1 MEKPNII
8 EAMNSPEFFQP
19 AFKDLSTWANWMIFL
34 KSLYG
39 LPLNENELKIFQ
51 DCTGRDRPNPG
62 GYKEIYSVCGRRGGK
77 SRISAL
83 IAAYEAVL
91 GGWDEKLSKGERGW
105 IFAIATDK
113 AQAKIILS
121 YLKSM
126 LEYFPGLVARTTEE
140 TVELKNQISIS
151 VKTCTFRA
159 SRGFSTVCVVCDE
172 CAFWRDENSAN
183 PAEEVIN
190 SILPGLVENGKLLG
204 ISTPYSKFGFLYN
217 VYRDYYAKP
226 DPDILIWKAPTL
238 LMNPTYSMETINR
251 LVKKDKTVFS
261 AEYNAEFRE
270 DVTNFL
276 PEELIRQAMVHDGF
290 PYDKNYSYFGFLD
303 PSGGR
308 SDSFTLAISHRSG
321 EKIIVD
327 RIAEVRPPFNPDSVV
342 KEFSGILKG
351 YKIYMATADR
361 YGGVW
366 PSANFQ
372 KQGIFMQA
380 SKMDKNQIYI
390 ECQPLF
396 SMGKIEI
403 PNDERLCLQFQALE
417 RRVRAGGRDEIS
429 HPPGMHDDLA
439 NAVAGAAVLANS
451 GAFLTE
457 AQKEGRMP
465 VLSEPSW
472 RKMFRDPFAPDAR
485 EKESME
491 KEMQKWMGPCGIP
504 DKKKY
509 NPWES

>member
-19 AFKDLSTWANWMIFL
+19 AFKDLSTWENWMIFL

-51 DCTGRDRPNPG
+51 DCTGRDRANPE

-159 SRGFSTVCVVCDE
+159 SRGFSTVCVICDE

-290 PYDKNYSYFGFLD
+290 PYDKNYSYFGFFD

-465 VLSEPSW
+465 VLSEQSW
-472 RKMFRDPFAPDAR
+472 RKMFRDPFEAGAR
-485 EKESME
+485 EKESLE
-491 KEMQKWMGPCGIP
+491 KEMKKWMGPCGIP